1 VTIGRMA
8 AAALW
13 AGSWMG
19 YAAVFLLLH
28 QTSVNDIA
36 AVLLLVPLI
45 VGSYLFGIR
54 GGVAGAV
61 GMWPVQITLF
71 LSTGHGP
78 GWDMVAGVEGFFG
91 LLALAALGVGSALVF
106 ERVRILSN
114 LNVEKDRLVATVSHE
129 VRNPLTGIVG
139 LSSLLA
145 DGWDQIP
152 AEEAR
157 GMVAMISAE
166 AQSLTEIIDDLL
178 DVSRLRA
185 GVVKLEAIPVELA
198 RAATEQVGGRV
209 PVLGGATA
217 VADPLRVGQIVRNL
231 MVNAE
236 RYGEEPIEVVI
247 AEHDGLATLEVT
259 DRGPGV
265 DAALAD
271 DLFTPFAT
279 SGRPGSTGLGLS
291 VSRQLARAMG
301 GDLEYL
307 RDAGVTVFRLT
318 LPALT
323 GAERS
328 DSVSASAPP
337 G

>member
-1 VTIGRMA
+1 MTIGRAA

-13 AGSWMG
+13 AGSWVG
-19 YAAVFLLLH
+19 YAASFLLLH
-28 QTSVNDIA
+28 QTAVNDIA

-54 GGVAGAV
+54 GGVAGAI
-61 GMWPVQITLF
+61 GMWPVQIGLF
-71 LSTGHGP
+71 LSTGHSI
-78 GWDMVAGVEGFFG
+78 GWDMVGAIEGFFG
-91 LLALAALGVGSALVF
+91 LVALAALGIGSALVF
-106 ERVRILSN
+106 ERVRILSD

-152 AEEAR
+152 PEEAR
-157 GMVAMISAE
+157 GMVVMISAE
-166 AQSLTEIIDDLL
+166 AQSLTEIIEDLL
-178 DVSRLRA
+178 DVSRLREGA
-185 GVVKLEAIPVELA
+185 IKLEAIPVDLA
-198 RAATEQVGGRV
+198 EAASEQVGGRV
-209 PVLGGATA
+209 PVAGRATA

-231 MVNAE
+231 VVNAE
-236 RYGEEPIEVVI
+236 RYGDAPIEVVI
-247 AEHDGLATLEVT
+247 AEHDDVATLEVI

-265 DAALAD
+265 DPD
-271 DLFTPFAT
+271 VVDGLFTPFAT

-301 GDLEYL
+301 GDLEY
-307 RDAGVTVFRLT
+307 RRNDDMTVFRLT